1 MSDAVVKLAPRF
13 VFEVTHTSALVSA
26 QEGVKADCWC
36 N

>member
-1 MSDAVVKLAPRF
+1 MSDAVVKLAPRV

-26 QEGVKADCWC
+26 QGVKADCWC